1 MHLTYGRKHYFIK
14 ITITNGGNII
24 DHTFITSNEIR
35 TVGENVED
43 MEAAVKDDVGET
55 QGTD

>member
-1 MHLTYGRKHYFIK
+1 MR
-14 ITITNGGNII
+14 GNII

-43 MEAAVKDDVGET
+43 MEAAVKNDVGET